1 MVLLCFLIAN
11 GRNINKHKTVAV
23 LGSGFFC
30 VGEWLLSQSHNYIWL
45 NHQFS
50 FKSLGKFYVMLQ
62 NQRVVIKK
70 NYSNVLIAMRV
81 EEGLLK
87 PPNRGYFFQSKSW
100 LLYCL
105 LDFSQ
110 KNCQET
116 GRATYVDTCFL
127 YLLGQHHVGT
137 WWGLTKR
144 KISLC

>member
-87 PPNRGYFFQSKSW
+87 PPNRSYFFQSKSW

-110 KNCQET
+110 EKLPRDWQSHIC
-116 GRATYVDTCFL
+116 R
-127 YLLGQHHVGT
+127 YLLPLPARSTPCWYMVG
-137 WWGLTKR
+137 
-144 KISLC
+144 SY